1 MHRRG
6 ARMDPVRR
14 QYEAYPYPEREPA
27 EESRRLI
34 VGSPS
39 DPVEIDHFVFRGR
52 RDWSKP
58 FRALIAGGGT
68 GDALVMLA
76 QKLADAEVPAEITYL
91 DLSEASRAVAEARMA
106 RRGLE
111 ARFLT
116 GSLVD
121 APAHGPF
128 DYIDCCGVLHH
139 LPDPQAGFDAL
150 ASALAPEGGMGF
162 MVYAPHGRDGVYPL
176 QEAFRALLPDDDP
189 QTQVALAR
197 EALAALPETNG
208 FRRNPF
214 VSDHEAS
221 DAGLY
226 DLLLHSRDR
235 PFTVEALLSTLDH
248 AGLGLVSF
256 LEPLRYDPA
265 QHLPR
270 TPAFKERLARLTPP
284 ERWALAERLAGNM
297 RTHVGYAARADRASA
312 CRATLTPDAV
322 PRLKDLDPRA
332 LARKVQ
338 ADGGFRITVAGLA
351 HWVEIPRQSAPLI
364 AALGQGRSFGDI
376 ARAARLDWFAF
387 AQAFG
392 PAWRALTGV
401 NLLRC
406 SQDLAE

>member
-1 MHRRG
+1 
-6 ARMDPVRR
+6 MDPVRR
-14 QYEAYPYPEREPA
+14 QYESYPYPERDPA
-27 EESRRLI
+27 EETRRLI

-39 DPVEIDHFVFRGR
+39 DPVEIDHFLFRGR
-52 RDWSKP
+52 RDWSRP
-58 FRALIAGGGT
+58 FRALVAGGGT

-76 QKLADAEVPAEITYL
+76 QKLADAGVPAEITYA
-91 DLSEASRAVAEARMA
+91 DLSTASRAVAEARMG
-106 RRGLE
+106 RRGLA
-111 ARFLT
+111 ARFVT
-116 GSLVD
+116 GSLLD
-121 APAHGPF
+121 AAALPGAPF

-150 ASALAPEGGMGF
+150 AAALAPEGGLGF
-162 MVYAPHGRDGVYPL
+162 MVYAPYGRDGVYPL

-189 QTQVALAR
+189 ETRVSLAR
-197 EALAALPETNG
+197 ETLAALPETNG

-221 DAGLY
+221 DAGLH

-235 PFTVEALLSTLDH
+235 PFSVEALLATLDH

-256 LEPLRYDPA
+256 LEALRYDPA
-265 QHLPR
+265 QHLPK
-270 TPAFKERLARLTPP
+270 TPAFRERLARLTPP

-297 RTHVGYAARADRASA
+297 RTHVGYAAKADRAGA

-322 PRLKDLDPRA
+322 PRLKELDPRA

-351 HWVEIPRQSAPLI
+351 HWVEIPRSSAPLI
-364 AALGQGRSFGDI
+364 AALGGGGSFGDI

-406 SQDLAE
+406 SRGLAE